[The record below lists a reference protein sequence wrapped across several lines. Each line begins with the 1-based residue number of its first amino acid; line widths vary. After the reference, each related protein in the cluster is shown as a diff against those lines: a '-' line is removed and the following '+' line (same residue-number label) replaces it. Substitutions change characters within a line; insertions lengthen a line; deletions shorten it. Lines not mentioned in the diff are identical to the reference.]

1 MTEPRTLYVFDIDG
15 TLFNTGGNINVHK
28 DGALHYQLGHGQ
40 FNTHKLSDGE
50 SYDFSEFRSGKLFR
64 DTASPI
70 NAVLDQAKH
79 IVHNQHET
87 SKTIL
92 LTGRSTFKEKDQF
105 IQAFKDHGFPID
117 KVEVYLA
124 GNMGSGVPTDVS
136 KLMLLKPYVLSKKYD
151 KIIVWEDSLKNLDT
165 LVKLAKYNRDC
176 EIIGY
181 SVDKS
186 GRVAKYNSSINE
198 GLEIP
203 KHSLNIGRALMPQLG
218 KDFKG
223 FLSHLKDHGHSHM
236 YTKAYPEELKATQ
249 SEFSHPIIQ
258 KLIKTKPDLKPILV
272 SNDNYILDGHHR
284 WLAALNTNK
293 DKKIP
298 IVKLSSNILDS
309 LRLAKTTPGVEYRSM
324 SDTEKR
330 QKIKSVVKEAIEA
343 RLYK

>member
-28 DGALHYQLGHGQ
+28 DGAIHYKLGHGQ
-40 FNTHKLSDGE
+40 FNSHKLSDGE

-70 NAVLDQAKH
+70 NTVLDQAKH
-79 IVHNQHET
+79 IVHNQHST

-92 LTGRSTFKEKDQF
+92 LTGRSEFKEKDLFLQTF
-105 IQAFKDHGFPID
+105 RDHGFPID
-117 KVEVYLA
+117 KVVVHLA
-124 GNMGSGVPTDVS
+124 GNMGGGVPTHVS
-136 KLMLLKPYVLSKKYD
+136 KLMLLKPYVISKQYD
-151 KIIVWEDSLKNLDT
+151 KILVWDDGLQNLET
-165 LVKLAKYNRDC
+165 LTKLAKYNRNC

-181 SVDKS
+181 AVDKA
-186 GRVAKYNSSINE
+186 GRVTQYNSSINE

-218 KDFKG
+218 KDFNG
-223 FLSHLKDHGHSHM
+223 FLSHLKANGHSHE

-249 SEFSHPIIQ
+249 SEFSHPIVK

-272 SNDNYILDGHHR
+272 SNDNYIIDGHHR

-293 DKKIP
+293 GKKIP

-309 LRLAKTTPGVEYRSM
+309 LKLAKTTPGVEFRSV
-324 SDTEKR
+324 SATEKR
-330 QKIKSVVKEAIEA
+330 HKIKSAVKESIEA